1 MKEYSLGLPE
11 IAFRTS
17 QKLDSLPLDLV
28 HAHCPFASGTLA
40 LKTAY
45 RKDIPLVAT
54 FHSKFADDF
63 AQRLKMENAGKI
75 AARYT
80 AKFFSQ
86 ADEVWA
92 VNSSTARTL
101 QEYGYR
107 GPVTV
112 MPNGCD
118 FEPLARTEKN
128 RREMLKKFHLEDKP
142 LLLFVGRVVEQK
154 NIPFLLKALNLLK
167 TSAEFNLLVIGDGE
181 GLGTYQKLV
190 TEMGIA
196 DRVRFA
202 GAIRERE
209 PLRSVYAAA
218 DLFVLPSVYDNAPL
232 VVREAASCGC
242 PSVLIAGSNAAEGIS
257 HGINGFTSDLSP
269 EAYAAVL
276 SNLLANPGRIRA
288 AGESARETVYVSWE
302 KIVDRVAG
310 EYKRIVAE
318 YKDKKATVKG
328 RRRHYSIPV
337 ALAQEILNKQVVR
350 IRFTTKSLDR
360 RAQKRS
366 AIFRVN
372 NLRRL
377 REIRAR
383 LLKGVR
389 KPGT

>member
-1 MKEYSLGLPE
+1 M
-11 IAFRTS
+11 
-17 QKLDSLPLDLV
+17 
-28 HAHCPFASGTLA
+28 
-40 LKTAY
+40 
-45 RKDIPLVAT
+45 AT
-54 FHSKFADDF
+54 FHTKFADDF

-75 AARYT
+75 AARYM

-118 FEPLARTEKN
+118 FEPWRARKKN
-128 RREMLKKFHLEDKP
+128 RREMLKKFQLEDKP

-181 GLGTYQKLV
+181 GMGAYQKLV

-196 DRVRFA
+196 DRVSSRGHTGA
-202 GAIRERE
+202 GPAALI
-209 PLRSVYAAA
+209 YAAA

-242 PSVLIAGSNAAEGIS
+242 PSVLIAGSNAAEGIT

-276 SNLLANPGRIRA
+276 SRP
-288 AGESARETVYVSWE
+288 AGQSGPHT
-302 KIVDRVAG
+302 
-310 EYKRIVAE
+310 
-318 YKDKKATVKG
+318 G
-328 RRRHYSIPV
+328 RR
-337 ALAQEILNKQVVR
+337 
-350 IRFTTKSLDR
+350 
-360 RAQKRS
+360 
-366 AIFRVN
+366 
-372 NLRRL
+372 
-377 REIRAR
+377 
-383 LLKGVR
+383 GVR
-389 KPGT
+389 PRNRICLLGKNSGPCGRGIQAHRRRV